1 MTNTT
6 KKVLM
11 VCGLITLVGL
21 ILGTIGF
28 LLGGVSDL
36 SKLERKYSWI
46 DLGGSSNM
54 VNRGYD
60 LEAFSDI
67 RIECSDGE
75 VDLVEGDDYHL
86 EMTYDEAN
94 GTPQIDVMNGTLAIS
109 DWGRQWDRKI
119 HFNIFGKE
127 SGEAKIKIYYP
138 KGKKLKNVDLDCDMG
153 IVTVSDS
160 TVDKLKI
167 NVSTGTVTLKNIT
180 AKTLDADVDM
190 GSLEGQELR
199 TGSSELKLDTG
210 SIDVDGTLKGRN
222 RISCDMGEV
231 NIKTSLPQSAY
242 SIEADID
249 MGEVTIGNQTVSGNY
264 VEKNNAVQNGL
275 SLSCDTGTINVD
287 FKQEV

>member
-11 VCGLITLVGL
+11 ICGLVTLVGL

-54 VNRGYD
+54 VDRTCD
-60 LEAFSDI
+60 LKAFSDI
-67 RIECSDGE
+67 RIECSDGD

-86 EMTYDEAN
+86 EMTYDETN
-94 GTPQIDVMNGTLAIS
+94 GTPQVDVVNGTLVVS

-119 HFNIFGKE
+119 HLDIFGQ
-127 SGEAKIKIYYP
+127 GHREAKMKIYYP
-138 KGKKLKNVDLDCDMG
+138 KGKKLENVDLDCDMG
-153 IVTVSDS
+153 TVTVSDS
-160 TVDKLKI
+160 AVDKLKI
-167 NVSTGTVTLKNIT
+167 NVSTGAVTLKNVT

-190 GSLEGQELR
+190 GTLEGQDLR
-199 TGSSELKLDTG
+199 TGSSDLNLDTG
-210 SIDVDGTLKGRN
+210 SIEVDGTLKGKN

-249 MGEVTIGNQTVSGNY
+249 MGDVTIGDQTISGDY
-264 VEKNNAVQNGL
+264 VEKNNAVPNGL

-287 FKQEV
+287 FK